1 VKRDHYLA
9 ERTQFGEVAEM
20 TDAEMLAVAVAQ
32 ARQGLAEGG
41 IPIGAALFDAD
52 GQLLGSGRNRRVQQN
67 DPSIHG
73 ETDAFRNAGRVG
85 YYGDKTMVSTL
96 APCLYCSGLIRQFGI
111 GRVVVGEAQNFPG
124 AFGWLRDGG
133 TEVVNL
139 DDANCV
145 DMMGRFIAENPELWT
160 EDIGKTEAG
169 TPASAAVK
177 LVDHPVAQA
186 ALTILRAQTTGAAD
200 FRENSV
206 RLAAL
211 LVAEALRE
219 LSTHTV
225 SVETPLA
232 LAVGRKLARPVC
244 LVPVLRAG
252 LALLEPARE
261 LLPNAAVGFI
271 GLERDE
277 ETAVARAYYQKLPQN
292 LSEHHVML
300 LDPMLATGGSMSD
313 SVIALREAGA
323 ETITVVCVVA
333 APEGIARLRATAPGI
348 RIIAAAVDDRLD
360 EKAYIVPGLGD
371 YGDRYFG
378 T

>member
-1 VKRDHYLA
+1 
-9 ERTQFGEVAEM
+9 M